1 MSRAMRR
8 RISRRRRRCLRGDL
22 VVRVSNTAP
31 KGCDPATWGGSV
43 GLASVRARI
52 EESCPVGS
60 GVEFTKTV
68 DGLAQAEVRI
78 KAVA

>member
-1 MSRAMRR
+1 
-8 RISRRRRRCLRGDL
+8 L

-31 KGCDPATWGGSV
+31 KGCDPATWGESV